1 MCDRVVI
8 YRKQGIDMEK
18 IGLLLDTTT
27 LTRDDITNYPFVKV
41 APLGVSIDG
50 VEYTEFDLNQEVMNH
65 HLHTAKK
72 LLTSQP
78 SPGSF
83 LSLYQEFFQEGYT
96 HIIVICLSEKLSG
109 TFQSALIAK
118 TMIDFPLDI
127 SIHSPRVA
135 SFGVALGIPT
145 LIQMIQ
151 DGASFEDVVKR
162 EQNLYQ
168 DAAVMFTLGDLM
180 HLFRGGRL
188 NRVSAL
194 IGTVLRIKPIIEMI
208 DGKLELTK
216 KERTNI
222 ACFDYFMSVIQTYVD
237 KYKDVKVD
245 FIELNRPEWAEK
257 FLEVAKT
264 RFPKIETHIT
274 RYVSPVFSVHL
285 GDQGFGIAVVAE

>member
-1 MCDRVVI
+1 
-8 YRKQGIDMEK
+8 MEK
-18 IGLLLDTTT
+18 IGLLIDSTT
-27 LTRDDITNYPFVKV
+27 LTREDILQCPFLKV
-41 APLGVSIDG
+41 ASLGVSVDG
-50 VEYTEFDLNQEVMNH
+50 VEYEEVKIGLEEMNH

-78 SPGSF
+78 SPGVF
-83 LSLYQEFFQEGYT
+83 LNLYQQFYDEGYT
-96 HIIVICLSEKLSG
+96 HVIVICLSEKLSG

-135 SFGVALGIPT
+135 SFGVALGIPA
-145 LIQMIQ
+145 LIEMIE
-151 DGASFEDVVKR
+151 ANESFENIVKR
-162 EQNLYQ
+162 EQSLYH
-168 DAAVMFTLGDLM
+168 DAVVMFTLGDLM

-208 DGKLELTK
+208 DGRLELTK

-222 ACFDYFMSVIQTYVD
+222 ACFEYFMSTIQRYVD
-237 KYKDVKVD
+237 KYEHVKVD
-245 FIELNRPEWAEK
+245 FIELNRAEWAEK